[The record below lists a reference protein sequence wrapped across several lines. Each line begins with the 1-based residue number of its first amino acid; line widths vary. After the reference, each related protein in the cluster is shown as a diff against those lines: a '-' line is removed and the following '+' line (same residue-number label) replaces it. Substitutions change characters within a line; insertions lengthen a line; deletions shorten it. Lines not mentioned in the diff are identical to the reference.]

1 MRNGK
6 KRTVSARYAVNKLR
20 KHYDAGT
27 AEEAEAFLRKTGH
40 VYVAGSTVFRTVN
53 VKSCSSAVK
62 ITGQIKS
69 AGINHV
75 KIEHLSVI

>member
-27 AEEAEAFLRKTGH
+27 AEEAEAFLRKTGP
-40 VYVAGSTVFRTVN
+40 VYVAGTEYRLSD
-53 VKSCSSAVK
+53 SAREK
-62 ITGQIKS
+62 
-69 AGINHV
+69 
-75 KIEHLSVI
+75 

>member
-27 AEEAEAFLRKTGH
+27 AEEAKAFLRKTGH
-40 VYVAGSTVFRTVN
+40 VYVAGTEYRISDSEREKLFIGREN
-53 VKSCSSAVK
+53 YRANKKRRNKSRK
-62 ITGQIKS
+62 D
-69 AGINHV
+69 
-75 KIEHLSVI
+75 